1 MDEFIRNDREF
12 PLQDASVN
20 VQRQA
25 LFWGAFN
32 STTKTYVKKLKLLA
46 FYWPLKA
53 FPIDAPVLGQLKVF
67 GCKTLMLHVADTD
80 DWYTIT
86 MEEFLQHAQAIDWR
100 SKDRRFPMR
109 WYCPLDFW
117 QKVGEEAA

>member
-1 MDEFIRNDREF
+1 MSLSEIKANCHFKMLPSTFNGKPCF
-12 PLQDASVN
+12 G
-20 VQRQA
+20 
-25 LFWGAFN
+25 GAFN